1 MSDQDMT
8 PVPAGNPVIA
18 SAQQAL
24 AVKEL
29 GEAVAGMKKK
39 FRTLWI
45 AFAVLAVVTVIVAVF
60 AIGPRLGLNIGGTG
74 FNRAQFQ
81 NGTFQRGTGGTGG
94 TNGTGGTQGGT
105 TNGTTPGQ

>member
-1 MSDQDMT
+1 MSDQDTT

-18 SAQQAL
+18 NAQQAL

-29 GEAVAGMKKK
+29 GEAVADMKQKMK
-39 FRTLWI
+39 TIWI
-45 AFAVLAVVTVIVAVF
+45 TVIVLAVVTLVLVVLTALPFMGVNLR
-60 AIGPRLGLNIGGTG
+60 AGG

-94 TNGTGGTQGGT
+94 TTGAPS
-105 TNGTTPGQ
+105 GTTPGQ

>member
-1 MSDQDMT
+1 MSDQAPDT
-8 PVPAGNPVIA
+8 TLAAPAANPVIA

-39 FRTLWI
+39 MRTLWI

-60 AIGPRLGLNIGGTG
+60 AIGPRFGLNLGGG
-74 FNRAQFQ
+74 VNRGQFPA
-81 NGTFQRGTGGTGG
+81 GTFQRGTGGTGG
-94 TNGTGGTQGGT
+94 TPGGTQQA
-105 TNGTTPGQ
+105 PGPTGP